1 MLKDII
7 RREFIKVKVDAPD
20 WKCAIHEGV
29 LPLFENGLVSEHYE
43 KAILENFKKH
53 GTYMVIAPGIVL
65 SHARPEDG
73 VIKQAMSVLN
83 LKSPINFGHE
93 TNDPVSLVITLAA
106 QDNTSH
112 LNALSELMDILINE
126 ESLNILLNSDD
137 EEELAR
143 ILL

>member
-7 RREFIKVKVDAPD
+7 RREFIKVKVDAED
-20 WKCAIHEGV
+20 WKSAIHEGV
-29 LPLFENGLVSEHYE
+29 LPLFQSGLVSENYE
-43 KAILENFKKH
+43 KAILQNFEKH

-83 LKSPINFGHE
+83 LKNPINFGHE

-112 LNALSELMDILINE
+112 LNALSELMDILICE
-126 ESLNILLNSDD
+126 EKLDILLHSDS
-137 EEELAR
+137 EEELAK

>member
-7 RREFIKVKVDAPD
+7 RREFIKAKVDVSN
-20 WKCAIHEGV
+20 WKSAIHEGV
-29 LPLFENGLVSEHYE
+29 LPLLQNGFVSEYYE
-43 KAILENFKKH
+43 KAILDNFEKH

-73 VIKQAMSVLN
+73 VLKQGMSVMN
-83 LKSPINFGHE
+83 LKKPINFGHE

-112 LNALSELMDILINE
+112 LNALSELMDILIDE
-126 ESLNILLNSDD
+126 KLLNILLNSDD
-137 EEELAR
+137 EEELVKV
-143 ILL
+143 LL